1 MLIMVNLVV
10 FGSMSRA
17 FECQFLTASHLF
29 LNSLNMVSYLI
40 VLQLGNLLYKAC
52 FIVASIDIS

>member
-1 MLIMVNLVV
+1 MVNLVV

-29 LNSLNMVSYLI
+29 LNGLNMVSYLI